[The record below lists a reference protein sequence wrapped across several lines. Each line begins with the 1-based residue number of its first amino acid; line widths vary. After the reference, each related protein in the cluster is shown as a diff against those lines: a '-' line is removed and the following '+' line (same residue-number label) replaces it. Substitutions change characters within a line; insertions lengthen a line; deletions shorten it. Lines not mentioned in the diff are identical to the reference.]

1 MQKVLITGAAG
12 AIGSVLR
19 EGFHGVYGL
28 VRCSDIR
35 EQAPARKGE
44 ELHQGDIIDMAA
56 MERAM
61 EGMDAVVHLG
71 GTPREADWESI
82 HRNNIVGCYTA
93 YEAARRQ
100 GVRRFIFAS
109 SNHANGYYRRTRRV
123 SIDDP
128 VRPDSRY
135 GVSKV
140 FGEALGRMYA
150 DKYGMEVVCLRI
162 GSFRKEPTDRRML
175 HSWIGHA
182 DTVRLARAA
191 VEAPKVHFEVI
202 YGVGANNNVWWDTR
216 PGERLGFQP
225 EESADAFADALANA
239 ASGAGPIGDIF
250 QGGYVCDAEF
260 VGSPDRI
267 D

>member
-28 VRCSDIR
+28 VRCSDIN
-35 EQAPARKGE
+35 EQAPARAGE
-44 ELHQGDIIDMAA
+44 ELHQGDIVDMTAMEAA
-56 MERAM
+56 MA
-61 EGMDAVVHLG
+61 GMDAVVHLG
-71 GTPREADWESI
+71 GTPREAEWESI

-100 GVRRFIFAS
+100 GVRRFVFAS
-109 SNHANGYYRRTRRV
+109 SNHANGFYRRTRRV
-123 SIDDP
+123 GVDDP

-140 FGEALGRMYA
+140 FGEALGRLYA

-162 GSFRKEPTDRRML
+162 GSFRKEPSDRRML
-175 HSWIGHA
+175 RSWIGHG
-182 DTVRLARAA
+182 DMVRCVRAA
-191 VEAPKVHFEVI
+191 LEAPKVHFEVMF
-202 YGVGANNNVWWDTR
+202 GVGANTDIMWDTQ
-216 PGERLGFQP
+216 PGARLGYQP
-225 EESADAFADALANA
+225 EDSADAFADALANA
-239 ASGAGPIGDIF
+239 ASGAGPVGDIF
-250 QGGYVCDAEF
+250 QGGYVCDLEF
-260 VGSPDRI
+260 TGDPDRI